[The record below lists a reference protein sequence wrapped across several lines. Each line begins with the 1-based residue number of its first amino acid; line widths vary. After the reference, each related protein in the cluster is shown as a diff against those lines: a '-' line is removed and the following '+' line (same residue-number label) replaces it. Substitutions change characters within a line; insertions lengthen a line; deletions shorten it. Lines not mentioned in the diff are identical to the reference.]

1 MSCKKAGIKITA
13 TGKDVRKALE
23 EFSCEGKGDIVGQG
37 PVPISHTYTPNA
49 FLDALIEWIISDDQV
64 CLSYF
69 VWFHY

>member
-1 MSCKKAGIKITA
+1 LCKKAGIKITA

-23 EFSCEGKGDIVGQG
+23 EFDYEGEDNTVGQG
-37 PVPISHTYTPNA
+37 PVPISRTYTPNT

-69 VWFHY
+69 DWFRY